1 MNFKKQVRNDRN
13 LTQEPRENSI
23 ASKKYASKFP
33 LNNNLPKKNKIP
45 RKTTF
50 LNIKFHLKLKYK
62 SVGQG
67 RGGLEETGRPSQL
80 RAGSLP

>member
-33 LNNNLPKKNKIP
+33 LNNNLQKK
-45 RKTTF
+45 
-50 LNIKFHLKLKYK
+50 IK
-62 SVGQG
+62 
-67 RGGLEETGRPSQL
+67 
-80 RAGSLP
+80 SLANNNFKNQNSP

>member
-33 LNNNLPKKNKIP
+33 LNNNLQKKNKTHN
-45 RKTTF
+45 KTLYSKNKT
-50 LNIKFHLKLKYK
+50 HLKLK
-62 SVGQG
+62 
-67 RGGLEETGRPSQL
+67 
-80 RAGSLP
+80 